1 MPLPGPCTVR
11 GRTAHKEEQVARL
24 HLRVED
30 TLMAS
35 GIATVIGR
43 ERELRVM
50 AARNCSTRKDST
62 GM

>member
-1 MPLPGPCTVR
+1 MR
-11 GRTAHKEEQVARL
+11 GRTAHKEEQVTRL

-30 TLMAS
+30 TLVTS

-62 GM
+62 VM

>member
-1 MPLPGPCTVR
+1 VR
-11 GRTAHKEEQVARL
+11 GRTAHKEEQIARL

-62 GM
+62 VM

>member
-11 GRTAHKEEQVARL
+11 GRTAHEEEQVTRL

-30 TLMAS
+30 TLVTS

-62 GM
+62 VM